1 MEDGGRCLHS
11 DRPPAKLLKCMRTKR
26 EHQVNGQ
33 ESYRAHPFDHM
44 EARTLAQ
51 QCVREPAANGRASGA
66 FAGVINVLASHATNL
81 ALNSGQSDLPCHA
94 IQPVKSSTVLRTGW
108 SSRPEQK
115 SSDCCVGND
124 RRTAGDRAIS
134 PKVDFWR
141 HHNVTTS
148 V

>member
-51 QCVREPAANGRASGA
+51 QCVRERGNQR
-66 FAGVINVLASHATNL
+66 
-81 ALNSGQSDLPCHA
+81 
-94 IQPVKSSTVLRTGW
+94 LR
-108 SSRPEQK
+108 RMAEHQAPLRE
-115 SSDCCVGND
+115 
-124 RRTAGDRAIS
+124 
-134 PKVDFWR
+134 
-141 HHNVTTS
+141 
-148 V
+148 